1 MNTAYSYEIQPLD
14 EHSISIER
22 VYGTTPVVVIPEQID
37 GFTVKRIG
45 AYCFSESKH
54 VPADAVTIGGVDS
67 FMKALC
73 GNDIEEI
80 SLPDSVEQ
88 IGNLAFYNCRKLRTL
103 TMGRFLKELGSD
115 AFMNCRSLKRLVLR
129 SSMEEASGVQLILN
143 QVRADLEV
151 EFKEAL
157 FFYPEYYDSYEE
169 IGPAHIFALNIAG
182 EGFRARQ
189 CFHERMVDA
198 AAYDMIFERICIE
211 EKMWTA
217 ARMALCRLAYPVELK
232 EEARE
237 RYLSYLKEHASEV
250 CDVLIQK
257 KDLVLLELICR
268 LQVME
273 RSGITALI
281 EQAAEAGWA
290 EGSVSLSSWQQ
301 KYYKE
306 EAASS
311 CYDIEW

>member
-103 TMGRFLKELGSD
+103 TLGRFLKELGSD

-129 SSMEEASGVQLILN
+129 SSMEEASGAPLILN

-257 KDLVLLELICR
+257 KDLALLELICR

-281 EQAAEAGWA
+281 GQAAEAGWA

-306 EAASS
+306 AAASS

>member
-1 MNTAYSYEIQPLD
+1 M
-14 EHSISIER
+14 
-22 VYGTTPVVVIPEQID
+22 
-37 GFTVKRIG
+37 
-45 AYCFSESKH
+45 
-54 VPADAVTIGGVDS
+54 
-67 FMKALC
+67 
-73 GNDIEEI
+73 
-80 SLPDSVEQ
+80 
-88 IGNLAFYNCRKLRTL
+88 
-103 TMGRFLKELGSD
+103 
-115 AFMNCRSLKRLVLR
+115 
-129 SSMEEASGVQLILN
+129 
-143 QVRADLEV
+143 EV

-217 ARMALCRLAYPVELK
+217 ARMALYRLAYPVELK

-257 KDLVLLELICR
+257 KDLALLELICR

-273 RSGITALI
+273 RGGITVLI
-281 EQAAEAGWA
+281 EQAAETGWA

>member
-1 MNTAYSYEIQPLD
+1 MNTAYSYEIQLLD

-22 VYGTTPVVVIPEQID
+22 VYGTTPVVAIPDQID

-54 VPADAVTIGGVDS
+54 VPADAVTIGEVDS

-88 IGNLAFYNCRKLRTL
+88 IGNLAFYNCRKLQTL
-103 TMGRFLKELGSD
+103 TLGRFLKELGSD

-129 SSMEEASGVQLILN
+129 SSMEEASGAQLILN

-217 ARMALCRLAYPVELK
+217 ARMALIQGQQAVRIADARISFQYPYRRTRLPGALRAQPGQI
-232 EEARE
+232 AAHIPACGRTDGTTHQ
-237 RYLSYLKEHASEV
+237 SP
-250 CDVLIQK
+250 INIK
-257 KDLVLLELICR
+257 K
-268 LQVME
+268 
-273 RSGITALI
+273 
-281 EQAAEAGWA
+281 
-290 EGSVSLSSWQQ
+290 
-301 KYYKE
+301 
-306 EAASS
+306 
-311 CYDIEW
+311 